1 MPPRTDE
8 SLQKR
13 GAHTTVPANSVILSQ
28 IAGSTSGAPDG
39 ATFLDNLFGSGA
51 SAPTQR
57 LFSLS
62 LERREDVRTSSTLG
76 IGAVSTSYCP
86 TDTCKPNYLPI
97 TPQPSLGATGYL
109 HWRLPL
115 QGISATT
122 WTNQAD
128 GTGATTSIIPLGS
141 SQVDSGSSSPLA
153 VLDSGG
159 VAILVGYKQWTDQ
172 IYGKY
177 NVKASADGLCE
188 WIMPG
193 KGDRRTYLQTD
204 YLAPL
209 KSLYPSPSAARTL
222 PRTRWTCHGLTPPTQ
237 AKQHALAPSNT
248 RPHSVRPATLCS
260 ARRSSRT
267 STPSFSIPTTSAVPN
282 GSRLSVSSRLRTHPL
297 HLRTSTPFGYNDS
310 HSRMSRQTINRA

>member
-1 MPPRTDE
+1 MASNDI
-8 SLQKR
+8 K
-13 GAHTTVPANSVILSQ
+13 
-28 IAGSTSGAPDG
+28 
-39 ATFLDNLFGSGA
+39 
-51 SAPTQR
+51 SAPRANNHT
-57 LFSLS
+57 
-62 LERREDVRTSSTLG
+62 
-76 IGAVSTSYCP
+76 
-86 TDTCKPNYLPI
+86 
-97 TPQPSLGATGYL
+97 
-109 HWRLPL
+109 
-115 QGISATT
+115 
-122 WTNQAD
+122 QAD
-128 GTGATTSIIPLGS
+128 LASEEHKIIPAIAHVEDAEMEAHKRNVRDIEYDAQETLGS